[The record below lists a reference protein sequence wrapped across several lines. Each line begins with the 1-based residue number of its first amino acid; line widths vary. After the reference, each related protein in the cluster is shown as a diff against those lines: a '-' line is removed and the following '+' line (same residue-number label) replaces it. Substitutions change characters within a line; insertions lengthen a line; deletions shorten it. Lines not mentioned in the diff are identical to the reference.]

1 MEVEQGTEIV
11 RVADVMHQEVHM
23 IDGLAHLRDA
33 VELMNRHGVSSLVI
47 ERRDEGDEYGFI
59 SVEHIAARAIA
70 INRSLERTS
79 VYEIMDKPTLILDP
93 TMNIKD
99 AIRLLAQLD
108 RRRALVTGDGGILG
122 FVTLRELVSRFSD

>member
-93 TMNIKD
+93 TMNIKY